1 MIESFTLLGALA
13 TVTQRVEL
21 GTMVANVWNRQVGTL
36 LSAAGSVA
44 RVAGRQFHLGIGAG
58 ASPTSRWAIEQHAV
72 GAHVEASLRERHDR
86 VRQVLELSARMW
98 HSDPAPE
105 LATFPAPTPPPT
117 RIVGVNSVALSR
129 LAGECADG
137 INLPW
142 RHPRRDEFLA
152 AVNAVVG
159 DRPFVRTV
167 YTVYDDALLDP
178 DHRDRRLMRERDIDR
193 AGAGPVRSAP
203 APHLTRSARY
213 RAVGSPRDIEVR
225 VASDVSQ
232 NPVRESR
239 RHGQWRRR
247 RRSNQPR
254 AISQAPR
261 PVGRGNAGKQAV
273 KRPARRRGKPTSW
286 VKLSGTD
293 DSGGTKSAR
302 IRRHRVHFSQR
313 TPRP

>member
-1 MIESFTLLGALA
+1 MTTVDIQFSPAETEWPALRDAAQAADEGPFGAIWVFDHLAGTALGGSTMIESFTLLGALA

-167 YTVYDDALLDP
+167 YAVYDDALLDP

-193 AGAGPVRSAP
+193 VVLAQFG
-203 APHLTRSARY
+203 
-213 RAVGSPRDIEVR
+213 
-225 VASDVSQ
+225 
-232 NPVRESR
+232 
-239 RHGQWRRR
+239 
-247 RRSNQPR
+247 
-254 AISQAPR
+254 R
-261 PVGRGNAGKQAV
+261 PQL
-273 KRPARRRGKPTSW
+273 P
-286 VKLSGTD
+286 
-293 DSGGTKSAR
+293 
-302 IRRHRVHFSQR
+302 I
-313 TPRP
+313 